1 MSDNLDNFSNFNT
14 ESGYNR
20 SIDVGTKNYNRMKKQ
35 QLMFTDDLDN
45 YINKQDL
52 LNQEKMDFETINK
65 RTMVVTIIF
74 IVMVVLMVIIFLL

>member
-1 MSDNLDNFSNFNT
+1 MSANLDNFSNFN
-14 ESGYNR
+14 SDSSYNR
-20 SIDVGTKNYNRMKKQ
+20 SIDKGSKNYNRMKKQ

-65 RTMVVTIIF
+65 RSMTVTIIF
-74 IVMVVLMVIIFLL
+74 IVMIVLLMIIFL

>member
-14 ESGYNR
+14 ESSYNR

-65 RTMVVTIIF
+65 RSMVVTIIF
-74 IVMVVLMVIIFLL
+74 IVMIVLLIIIFL

>member
-1 MSDNLDNFSNFNT
+1 MSDNLDNFSTFN
-14 ESGYNR
+14 SDSSYNR
-20 SIDVGTKNYNRMKKQ
+20 SIDTGSKNYNRMKKQ

-65 RTMVVTIIF
+65 RSMTVTIIF
-74 IVMVVLMVIIFLL
+74 IVMIVLLMIIFL